1 MEMPPLPSNV
11 MCMAY
16 CSVLK
21 FWQMQLQAIEFGDHR
36 NLAGEATSLGRP
48 LIELDQIALHAA
60 FFRRPD
66 PIHPGQVDIDMARG
80 AGTDPAAIAVV
91 PRHTVELGGFTSAEP
106 LEIGTTKVL

>member
-21 FWQMQLQAIEFGDHR
+21 FWQMQHQAIEFGDHR

-48 LIELDQIALHAA
+48 LSELDQIALHAA

-66 PIHPGQVDIDMARG
+66 PIHPGQVDMDMARG
-80 AGTDPAAIAVV
+80 AGTDPAAK
-91 PRHTVELGGFTSAEP
+91 
-106 LEIGTTKVL
+106 IGTAPCRERVCQYV